1 MIKTASYF
9 ILFLYIILGEG
20 FAQESFS
27 LNGFKSHMN
36 KDFIFSTES
45 NPTNFSSVKDLAID
59 VLFGTEFASPAASNL
74 YALGI
79 TKTFGGSNIF
89 LRYSPGFFKEFSLL
103 KNQSIVG
110 EDSSDI
116 SLKTDLKYYEY
127 FSAGYSYKLN
137 EKLSGGFTLKY
148 FNEEFSQDAVGAVFS
163 DTSISFIRETET
175 ETMKLWNIQFGADYL
190 FTPSLRLSLSASNFI
205 NMKNGSLSETN
216 KPYELRTPKNVRFAL
231 YYQPFQT
238 VEANVL
244 YETANALQVSIGKT
258 FIFDKMSANIGCN
271 YFSDFLLSGIQPS
284 LSFQYGNICA
294 AVSGVVY
301 FSDIQK
307 TASFADLT
315 ANGISNLMHNKFSS
329 NKALLNVS
337 YRLNTETE
345 RLVQFVDVTISNSIF
360 PTFTEHFAD
369 EPFAVAR
376 VVNLSDKPVSVK
388 PSSKIDKINSELI
401 YSPNVLVQP
410 KDSATIPFYTVVSE
424 DYFSPKHEISFVN
437 FYVTTENR
445 DADDEM
451 QKPLLINS
459 SNAWDGEVSNLR
471 YFVKRDFNFSSA
483 MAKRLLASH
492 KSELDTTNSAL
503 SNFLQA
509 KILFTEIITG
519 MLYIADPLASNDRV
533 QFPHETIDVKGG
545 DCDDLSVCLA
555 SLYESIG
562 IETAFVDYRGN
573 DFSRHVHLLFNTNLS
588 PAEAGLITQNDKKYY
603 IRKNSLG
610 EEKIWIPLE
619 TTERSNFAN
628 AWEKGVE
635 KFSSEALDQLGLI
648 KGTVQIIEIY

>member
-1 MIKTASYF
+1 
-9 ILFLYIILGEG
+9 
-20 FAQESFS
+20 
-27 LNGFKSHMN
+27 MN

-45 NPTNFSSVKDLAID
+45 NPTNFSSVKDLAIG
-59 VLFGTEFASPAASNL
+59 VLAGTEFSSPAASNL

-79 TKTFGGSNIF
+79 SKTFGNSNI
-89 LRYSPGFFKEFSLL
+89 LLCYSPGFFKEFSLL
-103 KNQSIVG
+103 KNQSV
-110 EDSSDI
+110 DSLDI
-116 SLKTDLKYYEY
+116 SLKTDLKYSEY

-137 EKLSGGFTLKY
+137 ESISAGFTLKY
-148 FNEEFSQDAVGAVFS
+148 YSEEFSQDAIGAIFS
-163 DTSISFIRETET
+163 DSSLSLIRQNET

-190 FTPSLRLSLSASNFI
+190 FTPAFRLSLSTSNFI
-205 NMKNGSLSETN
+205 NLKNGLVSETN
-216 KPYELRTPKNVRFAL
+216 KVYELRTPKNVRFAL
-231 YYQPFQT
+231 YAQPFSN
-238 VEANVL
+238 VEANLL
-244 YETANALQVSIGKT
+244 YETGNALQASLGKT
-258 FIFDKMSANIGCN
+258 LLFDKISSQVDCT
-271 YFSDFLLSGIQPS
+271 YFSDFTLSGIEPS
-284 LSFQYGNICA
+284 LSFQYGNVCA
-294 AVSGVVY
+294 TLSGIIY
-301 FSDIQK
+301 FSAIQK
-307 TASFADLT
+307 TASLADLT
-315 ANGISNLMHNKFSS
+315 SNGISNLMHNKYSN
-329 NKALLNVS
+329 NKALLNIS
-337 YRLNTETE
+337 YRLNTEPE
-345 RLVQFVDVTISNSIF
+345 RLVQFVDVTISNAIF
-360 PTFTEHFAD
+360 PTFTEHFTD

-410 KDSATIPFYTVVSE
+410 KDTAAIPFYTVVSE

-437 FYVTTENR
+437 LYVTTENR
-445 DADDEM
+445 EADDEL
-451 QKPLLINS
+451 QKPLLVNS

-471 YFVKRDFNFSSA
+471 YFVKRDFNYSST
-483 MAKRLLASH
+483 MAKLILTTH

-503 SNFLQA
+503 LNFLQA
-509 KILFTEIITG
+509 KILFTEIIPG

-555 SLYESIG
+555 SFYESIG

-573 DFSRHVHLLFNTNLS
+573 DNSRHVHLLFNTNLS

-610 EEKIWIPLE
+610 EEKVWIPLE

>member
-1 MIKTASYF
+1 
-9 ILFLYIILGEG
+9 
-20 FAQESFS
+20 
-27 LNGFKSHMN
+27 MN

-45 NPTNFSSVKDLAID
+45 NPTNFSLVKDLAID
-59 VLFGTEFASPAASNL
+59 VLFGTEFASPTASNL

-79 TKTFGGSNIF
+79 SKTFGGSNIF

-103 KNQSIVG
+103 KNQSIIG

-127 FSAGYSYKLN
+127 FSAGYSHKID
-137 EKLSGGFTLKY
+137 ERLSGGFTLKY
-148 FNEEFSQDAVGAVFS
+148 YNEEFSQDAIGAIFS
-163 DTSISFIRETET
+163 DSSLSLIRENET
-175 ETMKLWNIQFGADYL
+175 ETMKLWNIQLGADYV
-190 FTPSLRLSLSASNFI
+190 FSPSFRLSLSASNYI
-205 NMKNGSLSETN
+205 NIKSGYVSETN
-216 KPYELRTPKNVRFAL
+216 RPYELRTPKNVRLAI
-231 YYQPFQT
+231 YSQPFST
-238 VEANVL
+238 FEANFL
-244 YETANALQVSIGKT
+244 YETINAMQVSLGKT
-258 FIFDKMSANIGCN
+258 FLLDKMSANFGCT
-271 YFSDFLLSGIQPS
+271 YFSDFSLSGIQPS
-284 LSFQYGNICA
+284 LSLQYGNICA
-294 AVSGVVY
+294 AVLGVIY

-307 TASFADLT
+307 TASLADLT
-315 ANGISNLMHNKFSS
+315 SNGISNLMHNKFSS
-329 NKALLNVS
+329 NKAMFNVS

-345 RLVQFVDVTISNSIF
+345 RLVQFVDATVANSLF
-360 PTFTEHFAD
+360 PSFTEHFAD

-401 YSPNVLVQP
+401 YSPNVVVQP
-410 KDSATIPFYTVVSE
+410 KDTASIPFYTVVSE

-445 DADDEM
+445 DADDEL

-471 YFVKRDFNFSSA
+471 YFVKKDFNFSAES
-483 MAKRLLASH
+483 AKRLLASH
-492 KSELDTTNSAL
+492 KNELDSVNSPL
-503 SNFLQA
+503 LNFLQA

-555 SLYESIG
+555 SFYESIG

-573 DFSRHVHLLFNTNLS
+573 DHSRHVHLLFNTNLS
-588 PAEAGLITQNDKKYY
+588 PDEAGLITQNDKKYY

-610 EEKIWIPLE
+610 EEKVWIPIE

-635 KFSSEALDQLGLI
+635 KFSGEALDQLGLI

>member
-1 MIKTASYF
+1 
-9 ILFLYIILGEG
+9 
-20 FAQESFS
+20 
-27 LNGFKSHMN
+27 MN

-103 KNQSIVG
+103 KNQSV
-110 EDSSDI
+110 DSLDI
-116 SLKTDLKYYEY
+116 SLRTDLKYSEY
-127 FSAGYSYKLN
+127 FSAGYSYKVSEN
-137 EKLSGGFTLKY
+137 ISAGFTLKY
-148 FNEEFSQDAVGAVFS
+148 YNEKFSQDAIGAIFADS
-163 DTSISFIRETET
+163 SLSLIRENET
-175 ETMKLWNIQFGADYL
+175 ETMKLWNVQVGADYF
-190 FTPSLRLSLSASNFI
+190 FTPSLRVSLSASNFI
-205 NMKNGSLSETN
+205 NIKNGYFNETN
-216 KPYELRTPKNVRFAL
+216 RSYALKTPKNMRIAI
-231 YYQPFQT
+231 YSQPFET
-238 VEANVL
+238 VEANFL
-244 YETANALQVSIGKT
+244 YETINAMQLSLGKT
-258 FIFDKMSANIGCN
+258 FLFNKISSNLDCT
-271 YFSDFLLSGIQPS
+271 YFSAYSISGIQPS
-284 LSFQYGNICA
+284 LSLQYGNICA
-294 AVSGVVY
+294 AVSGVIY

-315 ANGISNLMHNKFSS
+315 DNGISNLMNNKFSS
-329 NKALLNVS
+329 NKALFNVS

-360 PTFTEHFAD
+360 PTVTEHFAD

-388 PSSKIDKINSELI
+388 PSSKIDKINSGLI

-410 KDSATIPFYTVVSE
+410 KDTASIPFYTVVSD

-483 MAKRLLASH
+483 TAKRLLTSH

-555 SLYESIG
+555 SFYESIG

-573 DFSRHVHLLFNTNLS
+573 DNSRHVHLLFNTNLS
-588 PAEAGLITQNDKKYY
+588 PTEAGLITQNDKKYY

-610 EEKIWIPLE
+610 EEKVWIPLE

>member
-9 ILFLYIILGEG
+9 ILFFNIVLGDG

-27 LNGFKSHMN
+27 LNGFKNHMN

-45 NPTNFSSVKDLAID
+45 NPTNFSLVKDLAID
-59 VLFGTEFASPAASNL
+59 VLFGTEFASPTASNL

-79 TKTFGGSNIF
+79 SKTLGGSNIF

-137 EKLSGGFTLKY
+137 EQLSGGFTLKY
-148 FNEEFSQDAVGAVFS
+148 FTEQFSQDAIGAVFTDS
-163 DTSISFIRETET
+163 SLSLIRQNET
-175 ETMKLWNIQFGADYL
+175 ETMKLWNIQLGADYL
-190 FTPSLRLSLSASNFI
+190 FSPSLRLSLSASNFTNI
-205 NMKNGSLSETN
+205 SNGYLSETN
-216 KPYELRTPKNVRFAL
+216 RSYEFRTPKNVRFAL
-231 YYQPFQT
+231 YTQPFPT
-238 VEANVL
+238 VEANIL
-244 YETANALQVSIGKT
+244 YETVNAVQVLLGKT
-258 FIFDKMSANIGCN
+258 FLFDNISANVSCN
-271 YFSDFLLSGIQPS
+271 YFSDFSLNGIQPS
-284 LSFQYGNICA
+284 LSFHYRNISA
-294 AVSGVVY
+294 AVLGVIY

-307 TASFADLT
+307 TASLADLT
-315 ANGISNLMHNKFSS
+315 SHGMSNLMHNKFSR
-329 NKALLNVS
+329 NKALFNVS

-369 EPFAVAR
+369 EPFAVGR

-410 KDSATIPFYTVVSE
+410 KDTVSIPFYTVVSE
-424 DYFSPKHEISFVN
+424 EYFSPKHEISFVN

-459 SNAWDGEVSNLR
+459 SNAWDGEVRNLR
-471 YFVKRDFNFSSA
+471 YFVKRDLNFSSEK
-483 MAKRLLASH
+483 AKRLLAPH

-509 KILFTEIITG
+509 
-519 MLYIADPLASNDRV
+519 
-533 QFPHETIDVKGG
+533 
-545 DCDDLSVCLA
+545 
-555 SLYESIG
+555 
-562 IETAFVDYRGN
+562 
-573 DFSRHVHLLFNTNLS
+573 
-588 PAEAGLITQNDKKYY
+588 
-603 IRKNSLG
+603 
-610 EEKIWIPLE
+610 
-619 TTERSNFAN
+619 
-628 AWEKGVE
+628 
-635 KFSSEALDQLGLI
+635 
-648 KGTVQIIEIY
+648 

>member
-9 ILFLYIILGEG
+9 ILFFYIVLGEE

-45 NPTNFSSVKDLAID
+45 NPTNFSSVKDLAIG
-59 VLFGTEFASPAASNL
+59 VMAGTEFASPAASNL

-79 TKTFGGSNIF
+79 SKSFGNSNI
-89 LRYSPGFFKEFSLL
+89 LLCYSPGFFIEFSLL
-103 KNQSIVG
+103 KNQSV
-110 EDSSDI
+110 DSLDI
-116 SLKTDLKYYEY
+116 SLRTDLKYSEY
-127 FSAGYSYKLN
+127 FSAGYSYKISEN
-137 EKLSGGFTLKY
+137 ISTGFTLKY
-148 FNEEFSQDAVGAVFS
+148 YNEKFSQDAIGAIFADS
-163 DTSISFIRETET
+163 SLSLIRENET
-175 ETMKLWNIQFGADYL
+175 ETMKLWNVQLGADY
-190 FTPSLRLSLSASNFI
+190 FFAPSLRVSLSASNFI
-205 NMKNGSLSETN
+205 NIKNGYFNETN
-216 KPYELRTPKNVRFAL
+216 RSYELKTPKNMRIAI
-231 YYQPFQT
+231 YSRPFET
-238 VEANVL
+238 VEANFL
-244 YETANALQVSIGKT
+244 YETINAMQLSLGKT
-258 FIFDKMSANIGCN
+258 FLFNKISTSLDCT
-271 YFSDFLLSGIQPS
+271 YFSSYSISGIQPS
-284 LSFQYGNICA
+284 LSLQYGNICTTL
-294 AVSGVVY
+294 SGVIY
-301 FSDIQK
+301 FSAIQK
-307 TASFADLT
+307 TASLADL
-315 ANGISNLMHNKFSS
+315 ASNGISNLIHSKYSN
-329 NKALLNVS
+329 NKALLNIS

-360 PTFTEHFAD
+360 PTFTGHFAD
-369 EPFAVAR
+369 EPFALAR

-410 KDSATIPFYTVVSE
+410 KDTASIPFYTVVSE
-424 DYFSPKHEISFVN
+424 DYFSPKHEITFVN

-459 SNAWDGEVSNLR
+459 SNTWDGEVSNLR

-483 MAKRLLASH
+483 TAKRLLASH

-555 SLYESIG
+555 SFYESIG

-573 DFSRHVHLLFNTNLS
+573 DHSRHVHLLFNTNLS

-610 EEKIWIPLE
+610 EEKVWIPLE

-635 KFSSEALDQLGLI
+635 KFSSLALDQLGLI

>member
-1 MIKTASYF
+1 MIRTASYF
-9 ILFLYIILGEG
+9 ILFFYIVLGEG

-103 KNQSIVG
+103 KNQSV
-110 EDSSDI
+110 DSLDI
-116 SLKTDLKYYEY
+116 SLRTDLKYSEY
-127 FSAGYSYKLN
+127 FSAGYSYKVSEN
-137 EKLSGGFTLKY
+137 ISAGFTLKY
-148 FNEEFSQDAVGAVFS
+148 YNEKFSQDAIGAIFADS
-163 DTSISFIRETET
+163 SLSLIRENET
-175 ETMKLWNIQFGADYL
+175 ETMKLWNVQVGADYF
-190 FTPSLRLSLSASNFI
+190 FTPSLRVSLSASNFI
-205 NMKNGSLSETN
+205 NIKNGYFNETN
-216 KPYELRTPKNVRFAL
+216 RSYALKTPKNMRIAI
-231 YYQPFQT
+231 YSQPFET
-238 VEANVL
+238 VEANFL
-244 YETANALQVSIGKT
+244 YETINAMQLSLGKT
-258 FIFDKMSANIGCN
+258 FLFNKISSNLDCT
-271 YFSDFLLSGIQPS
+271 YFSAYSISGIQPS
-284 LSFQYGNICA
+284 LSLQYGNICA
-294 AVSGVVY
+294 AVSGVIY

-315 ANGISNLMHNKFSS
+315 DNGISNLMNNKFSS
-329 NKALLNVS
+329 NKALFNVS

-360 PTFTEHFAD
+360 PTVTEHFAD

-388 PSSKIDKINSELI
+388 PSSKIDKINSGLI

-410 KDSATIPFYTVVSE
+410 KDTASIPFYTVVSD

-483 MAKRLLASH
+483 TAKRLLTSH

-555 SLYESIG
+555 SFYESIG

-573 DFSRHVHLLFNTNLS
+573 DNSRHVHLLFNTNLS
-588 PAEAGLITQNDKKYY
+588 PTEAGLITQNDKKYY

-610 EEKIWIPLE
+610 EEKVWIPLE

>member
-1 MIKTASYF
+1 MS
-9 ILFLYIILGEG
+9 
-20 FAQESFS
+20 
-27 LNGFKSHMN
+27 
-36 KDFIFSTES
+36 KDFIYSTES
-45 NPTNFSSVKDLAID
+45 NPTNFSMVKDLAID
-59 VLFGTEFASPAASNL
+59 VLFGTEFASPTASNL

-89 LRYSPGFFKEFSLL
+89 LRYSPGFIKEFSLL
-103 KNQSIVG
+103 KNQSIIG

-116 SLKTDLKYYEY
+116 SLKTDLKYHNY
-127 FSAGYSYKLN
+127 FSAGYSYKVN
-137 EKLSGGFTLKY
+137 DKLSGGFTLKY
-148 FNEEFSQDAVGAVFS
+148 FSEEFSQDAVGAVFS
-163 DTSISFIRETET
+163 DTSLFFIRENET
-175 ETMKLWNIQFGADYL
+175 ESMKLWNIQFGADYL
-190 FTPSLRLSLSASNFI
+190 FTTSFRLSLSASNFI

-216 KPYELRTPKNVRFAL
+216 KPYEIRTPRNVRMAV
-231 YYQPFQT
+231 YTQPFSALE
-238 VEANVL
+238 VNFL
-244 YETANALQVSIGKT
+244 YETINAMQVSLGKT
-258 FIFDKMSANIGCN
+258 LLLDKISANLGCT
-271 YFSDFLLSGIQPS
+271 YFSDFSLSGIEPS
-284 LSFQYGNICA
+284 LSLQYGNISA
-294 AVSGVVY
+294 AVSGVIY
-301 FSDIQK
+301 FSDFQK
-307 TASFADLT
+307 TASLADLT
-315 ANGISNLMHNKFSS
+315 ANGISNLINNKFSS

-345 RLVQFVDVTISNSIF
+345 RLVQFVDVSISNSIF
-360 PTFTEHFAD
+360 PTFTEHFTD

-388 PSSKIDKINSELI
+388 PSSRIDKINSELI

-410 KDSATIPFYTVVSE
+410 KDTASIPFYTVVSE
-424 DYFSPKHEISFVN
+424 EYFSPKHEISFVN
-437 FYVTTENR
+437 FYVTSESR
-445 DADDEM
+445 EADDEL

-459 SNAWDGEVSNLR
+459 SNAWDGEVNNLR

-483 MAKRLLASH
+483 TAKRLLASH
-492 KSELDTTNSAL
+492 KSELDSANSTL
-503 SNFLQA
+503 LNFLQA

-555 SLYESIG
+555 SFYESIG

-573 DFSRHVHLLFNTNLS
+573 DHSRHVHLLFNTNLS
-588 PAEAGLITQNDKKYY
+588 PTEAGLITQNDKKYY

-610 EEKIWIPLE
+610 EEKVWIPLE
-619 TTERSNFAN
+619 TTERSNFTN

-635 KFSSEALDQLGLI
+635 KFSSLALDQLGLI